1 MSRHILRLG
10 FILVAVSLM
19 TGSCGRKN
27 DLPDD
32 PLEALAAINQ
42 NAKEIKSAHFTG
54 SVIGIIE
61 SEGKTENAG
70 MIIDGDMVIKDG
82 SKHIANMQMTVSALL
97 SGQIT
102 TVGMIVLDGKYWARY
117 GSESWNQAP
126 AELSPPM
133 GNVDVPFVV
142 IQYLEQAKNV
152 KRLNDEIFNGVDC
165 LHYGFTID
173 LKSLAE
179 QSMPTPAVNAGQQSD
194 SLVKEFVESGE
205 VTSEVW
211 ADKEHLF
218 LRRQI
223 IRVETLAD
231 NLPESEADTL
241 KIQAQMDWQ
250 YSKINEPIEIKA
262 PQN

>member
-19 TGSCGRKN
+19 IGGCGRKN

-32 PLEALAAINQ
+32 PLEALAAITQ
-42 NAKEIKSAHFTG
+42 NAKGIKSAHFTG

-70 MIIDGDMVIKDG
+70 MIIDGD
-82 SKHIANMQMTVSALL
+82 
-97 SGQIT
+97 
-102 TVGMIVLDGKYWARY
+102 
-117 GSESWNQAP
+117 
-126 AELSPPM
+126 
-133 GNVDVPFVV
+133 
-142 IQYLEQAKNV
+142 
-152 KRLNDEIFNGVDC
+152 
-165 LHYGFTID
+165 
-173 LKSLAE
+173 
-179 QSMPTPAVNAGQQSD
+179 
-194 SLVKEFVESGE
+194 
-205 VTSEVW
+205 EVW